1 MNKSRCS
8 KCILSS
14 AFPGI
19 DFDEDGVCNFCRD
32 EMLFI
37 SEDKIIASSR
47 EKIEKLIEEK
57 RGKAQYDAIVCYSG
71 GKDSTYT
78 LQMAVRDYGLKVL
91 SFTLD
96 NGFLAPAAFENIAR
110 VLDHLDVDHV
120 TVRPAS
126 GFFKSMIKATALHP
140 IYSPK
145 SLTRI
150 SAGCN
155 SCISLVNITA
165 LKMALQ
171 MKTPFIIAGFTLGQ
185 IPVNAVMFKNNYR
198 FLEESREPVLKKL
211 KDHVGDGVDEYFRID
226 DKVLDNAESYPTN
239 LNLLCLKDLSEE
251 EIVKEIEPLGW
262 QRPTDVDGC
271 SSNCR
276 LNTFNNF
283 IHEKQFGYNPYE
295 LELSHL
301 IRKGQML
308 RQEALNKV
316 NDQPIQELD
325 GIMDQLEIT
334 NQDLGGLE

>member
-1 MNKSRCS
+1 MNNSRCS

-19 DFDEDGVCNFCRD
+19 NFDDEGFCNFCRD
-32 EMLFI
+32 EMLFTSEMEVI
-37 SEDKIIASSR
+37 SSSR
-47 EKIEKLIEEK
+47 TKIDKLIEER
-57 RGKAQYDAIVCYSG
+57 RGRARYDAIVCYSG
-71 GKDSTYT
+71 GKDGTYT
-78 LQMAVRDYGLKVL
+78 LQMAVKEYGLKVL

-96 NGFLAPAAFENIAR
+96 NGFLAPAAFANIAR
-110 VLDHLDVDHV
+110 VVDLLDVDHV

-126 GFFKSMIKATALHP
+126 GFFKSVIKETALHP

-165 LKMALQ
+165 LKLALQ
-171 MKTPFIIAGFTLGQ
+171 MKAPFIIAGFTLGQ

-211 KDHVGDGVDEYFRID
+211 KDRVGDEVDDYFRIED
-226 DKVLDNAESYPTN
+226 SVLDEVDVYPTN
-239 LNLLCLKDLSEE
+239 LNLLCLKDISEQ

-262 QRPTDVDGC
+262 QRPTGVDGC

-301 IRKGQML
+301 IRKGQMS
-308 RQEALNKV
+308 REEALGKV
-316 NDQPIQELD
+316 NDQPVKQLD
-325 GIMDQLEIT
+325 GIMSQLQISH
-334 NQDLGGLE
+334 QDLDDI